1 MFLNPTGWCLQTKA
15 GTAEADIENIAT
27 VINFRI
33 HLSQNSLECFF
44 HDTSQQISTIDS
56 FTGDMHLA
64 VCWSEKWH
72 LPNLL

>member
-1 MFLNPTGWCLQTKA
+1 
-15 GTAEADIENIAT
+15 
-27 VINFRI
+27 
-33 HLSQNSLECFF
+33 LSQYSLECFF
-44 HDTSQQISTIDS
+44 HDTSQHISTIDS